1 MNRNNFGVDD
11 IVSYLNQELPGFE
24 PSIVSDE
31 RTEATLLRVKT
42 AIKFGSYGH
51 IYEPAIEIPL
61 PGYQLLERVDALVRE
76 TRQGVIKSLGL
87 QKEIDAEVKRRVD
100 RERRD
105 IEEKA
110 YKKAMDDALQQIARS
125 AGLTPAIESIQFF
138 LNGGKP

>member
-1 MNRNNFGVDD
+1 MNRNTFSPDD
-11 IVSYLNQELPGFE
+11 IVPYLNQKLPGFE
-24 PSIVSDE
+24 PSIIEDS
-31 RTEATLLRVKT
+31 RTQAAILRVKSHIT
-42 AIKFGSYGH
+42 FASFGTF
-51 IYEPAIEIPL
+51 YEPAIEIPI

-76 TRQGVIKSLGL
+76 TRQGAIKSLGL

-100 RERRD
+100 RERRE

-110 YKKAMDDALQQIARS
+110 YRKAMDDALKQVAQA